1 MENMVT
7 VFDFQAEVGL
17 TKHVGGLKATE
28 ELVEL
33 CHIDEGTYVLDVG
46 CGVGVTPCYLA
57 RRHGCKVVGVDISER
72 MIERSKERANRE
84 GLEHRVEFRVADA
97 QSLPFEDD
105 LFDVVIGESVTA
117 FPEDKQR
124 AVNEYVRVT
133 KPGGYVGLNESTW
146 IKTPP
151 PAELVEWVSQDLSG
165 NAEVLSADGWVGLLE
180 GSGLAD
186 IIVRT
191 YEINPRGE
199 AAGVIGRYGLR
210 EMLGVWRR
218 SLSMYVRNPAS
229 LATVKAAG
237 AMPKNAFEYF
247 GYGIYVGRK
256 RE

>member
-1 MENMVT
+1 MENGAN

-17 TKHVGGLKATE
+17 TKHVGSLKATE
-28 ELVEL
+28 ELAGL
-33 CHIDEGTYVLDVG
+33 CDIDEGKYVLDVG

-72 MIERSKERANRE
+72 MIERSKERSKRE
-84 GLEHRVEFRVADA
+84 GVEDRVEFRVADV
-97 QSLPFEDD
+97 QNLPFEDD
-105 LFDVVIGESVTA
+105 LFDVVIGESITV

-151 PAELVEWVSQDLSG
+151 PAELAEWVSQDLSG

-180 GSGLAD
+180 GSGLGD
-186 IIVRT
+186 IVVRT
-191 YEINPRGE
+191 YEITPRGE
-199 AAGVIGRYGLR
+199 VAGVIRRYGLR
-210 EMLGVWRR
+210 DMLGVWGR
-218 SLSMYVRNPAS
+218 SLCMYVRNPAS
-229 LATVKAAG
+229 WAIVKAAG
-237 AMPKNAFEYF
+237 GMPKNAFQYY

-256 RE
+256 KK

>member
-1 MENMVT
+1 MENGVT

-17 TKHVGGLKATE
+17 TKHVGSLKATE

-33 CHIDEGTYVLDVG
+33 CHIDEDTYVLDVG

-57 RRHGCKVVGVDISER
+57 KRHGCKVVGVDISER
-72 MIERSKERANRE
+72 MIERSKERAKRE
-84 GLEHRVEFRVADA
+84 GVEDRVEFRVADA
-97 QSLPFEDD
+97 QNLPFEDD
-105 LFDVVIGESVTA
+105 LFDVVIGESVTV

-151 PAELVEWVSQDLSG
+151 PAELVEWASQDLSA

-180 GSGLAD
+180 GSGLRD
-186 IIVRT
+186 IVART
-191 YEINPRGE
+191 SKLSARSEVVNLIR
-199 AAGVIGRYGLR
+199 RYGLR
-210 EMLGVWRR
+210 DMLRVWYRA
-218 SLSMYVRNPAS
+218 LCMYVRDPAYR
-229 LATVKAAG
+229 AFVKEAG
-237 AMPKNAFEYF
+237 ATPKNVFEHF

-256 RE
+256 RN